1 MKGLSRKKFDLSRRK
16 FSTASH
22 STHPKLL
29 NAHYYAAC

>member
-1 MKGLSRKKFDLSRRK
+1 MKGLSRKKFHLSRQK

-29 NAHYYAAC
+29 NAHYYASC